1 MEDNEI
7 KQGAKNDEVV
17 FSDILKILLKYF
29 YLIIA
34 AALLAAVTV
43 FVYLRFISTPVYTAT
58 ASLYVDI
65 LSEDDKAETSSINS
79 AAAVANDY
87 GYLLKSKKILDNVIA
102 QLQPTDETYSS
113 LTKKI
118 NVSLP
123 IPHAIEISVTDR
135 NPEYCVAVANALSS
149 SARQIL
155 PEYTSIQLKE
165 IDAAVLPEQPDSN
178 GLIKFTLL
186 AAFLGAA
193 VASLSIITVFLLDD
207 RLKSAADIEN
217 RLGLSVLGI
226 IPDIK
231 SSRKAETKSVNRV
244 N

>member
-1 MEDNEI
+1 M
-7 KQGAKNDEVV
+7 
-17 FSDILKILLKYF
+17 
-29 YLIIA
+29 
-34 AALLAAVTV
+34 
-43 FVYLRFISTPVYTAT
+43 
-58 ASLYVDI
+58 DI

-149 SARQIL
+149 SAKQIL

-165 IDAAVLPEQPDSN
+165 IDAAVLPEKPDSN